1 MKQECEIVK
10 DLLFSY
16 QDGILSKTSKNF
28 VEEHL
33 KNCEN
38 CRKALDDIQNDSVKK
53 KEIKEVDYFKK
64 VHQMMNHKKTM
75 IFAIS
80 LLLILVVTGNIA
92 LFANYSNNAS
102 QVEIYLESGISHET
116 REAVK
121 HYLENEND
129 IQEIQYFSSEDE
141 LNQMRENLQENA
153 YLLDNYTTENNI
165 FPEKFIVKVEPKHI
179 ENVSNVVQNL
189 DGVKKVHSISAEN
202 PYAWLWQKC
211 VTKFLE
217 IRSHF
222 VAPTVNVE
230 SHE

>member
-16 QDGILSKTSKNF
+16 QDGVLSESSKNF
-28 VEEHL
+28 VDEHL

-38 CRKALDDIQNDSVKK
+38 CRKALDDIQHDFTKNKEV
-53 KEIKEVDYFKK
+53 KEIDYFKK
-64 VHQMMNHKKTM
+64 VHQMMNHKKTL
-75 IFAIS
+75 IFVIS
-80 LLLILVVTGNIA
+80 LLLILVATGNIA
-92 LFANYSNNAS
+92 LFSNYSNDAS
-102 QVEIYLESGISHET
+102 QVEIYLETGISNET
-116 REAVK
+116 RETIK
-121 HYLENEND
+121 NHLENENR
-129 IQEIQYFSSEDE
+129 IQEIQYFSPEDE
-141 LNQMRENLQENA
+141 LNQMRENLQDNA

-202 PYAWLWQKC
+202 PYAWLWEKC

-222 VAPTVNVE
+222 VAP
-230 SHE
+230 HCRGD

>member
-16 QDGILSKTSKNF
+16 HDEILSQTSKKF
-28 VEEHL
+28 VDEHL

-38 CRKALDDIQNDSVKK
+38 CRKVLEHIQKDSVKN
-53 KEIKEVDYFKK
+53 KEVKEVDYFKK
-64 VHQMMNHKKTM
+64 VHQMINHKKTL
-75 IFAIS
+75 IFVIS
-80 LLLILVVTGNIA
+80 LLLILVVTGNIT
-92 LFANYSNNAS
+92 LFANYNKDAS
-102 QVEIYLESGISHET
+102 QVEIYLESGISNET
-116 REAVK
+116 RENIK
-121 HYLENEND
+121 NHLENENS
-129 IQEIQYFSSEDE
+129 IEQIQYFSQEDE

-153 YLLDNYTTENNI
+153 YLLDSYNAENNI
-165 FPEKFIVKVEPKHI
+165 FPEKFIIKVEPKQI
-179 ENVSNVVQNL
+179 ENVSNIIQNL

-222 VAPTVNVE
+222 LNATGD
-230 SHE
+230 